1 MGRVLASLTI
11 MAGLAAM
18 LWLGTG
24 CDEGDGLDGLTVTPN
39 AVTLSN
45 VYTVVFTASIKGSL
59 ALPLEWRVSNPDIGV
74 IQASSG
80 SNAVYEAFR
89 QSSPDSNGVYALLP
103 GANVI
108 TARDQYGNEGSA
120 GVTQR

>member
-1 MGRVLASLTI
+1 MGRALASLTI
-11 MAGLAAM
+11 VAGLVAT
-18 LWLGTG
+18 LWVGTG

-45 VYTVVFTASIKGSL
+45 VYTVVFTASVKGAL
-59 ALPLEWRVSNPDIGV
+59 ALPLEWRVSNPDIGA

-89 QSSPDSNGVYALLP
+89 QSASSDALLP